1 MILTITPFL
10 GAVLTSIDVKGKL
23 NYVVTINVI
32 DVSSKDT
39 IAFFPDNVINNSAG
53 LQFNF
58 TTNQNIVDVI
68 AIARVNGKIVKT
80 KELNSVYTQTPIL
93 VDLDYE
99 PPKPKPVVK
108 NVTPTAPPPAPVVN
122 TTNALDSQT
131 VKTPETTKNS
141 SKSFFNFSI
150 TGFSVIKN
158 TISKINSKINWK
170 TILYSLIGVIVLI
183 SAIFGT
189 LLFIKKRGNHWSIAP
204 ASNIVPASKI
214 LINPNSEKLS
224 YAEER
229 RLRDAENKIK
239 EAQSEIERLKNR
251 ERNIKEAE
259 RKLEQDRYELE
270 RLKRRY

>member
-1 MILTITPFL
+1 MILTIIPFL
-10 GAVLTSIDVKGKL
+10 GAVSTSIDVKGKL
-23 NYVVTINVI
+23 NYVVTINVV

-58 TTNQNIVDVI
+58 TTTQNIVDVI
-68 AIARVNGKIVKT
+68 AIARVDGKIAKT

-93 VDLDYE
+93 IDLDYE
-99 PPKPKPVVK
+99 PPKLIVK
-108 NVTPTAPPPAPVVN
+108 NVTPATPPPAPVVN
-122 TTNALDSQT
+122 TTVPEP
-131 VKTPETTKNS
+131 VKTPEITKDS
-141 SKSFFNFSI
+141 SKFSFNFSI

-170 TILYSLIGVIVLI
+170 TVLYSLIGVIVLI
-183 SAIFGT
+183 SAIFGA
-189 LLFIKKRGNHWSIAP
+189 LLFIKKRGNNWSLA
-204 ASNIVPASKI
+204 PASKI
-214 LINPNSEKLS
+214 LITQNSEKLS

-251 ERNIKEAE
+251 ERTIKEAE